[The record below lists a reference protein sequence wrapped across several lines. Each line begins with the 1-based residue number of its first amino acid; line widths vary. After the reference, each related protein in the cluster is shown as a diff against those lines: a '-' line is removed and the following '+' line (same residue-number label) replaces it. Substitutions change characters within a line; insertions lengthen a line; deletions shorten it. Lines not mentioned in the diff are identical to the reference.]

1 MRVYDYQLVMIDFG
15 GHWVVKFFE
24 ELKKLFLAHPEKI
37 RELYVALQSGS
48 DRILKAM
55 KRPERA
61 EPVQS
66 RLVELQRDI
75 PHLILRTTVIVG
87 FPGETREDF
96 DMTVAAVQRINFRAV
111 EVNKYEDRPGTLS
124 SMMKGKLPEAV
135 IDERIEE
142 LHQHC

>member
-1 MRVYDYQLVMIDFG
+1 
-15 GHWVVKFFE
+15 
-24 ELKKLFLAHPEKI
+24 
-37 RELYVALQSGS
+37 
-48 DRILKAM
+48 M

-66 RLVELQRDI
+66 RLVQLQKKF

-96 DMTVAAVQRINFRAV
+96 EMTVAAVRRIKFQAV
-111 EVNKYEDRPGTLS
+111 EVNRYEDRPGTLS
-124 SMMKGKLPEAV
+124 SMMTGKVPDIV